1 MDAVTANAPSA
12 SAARRIFQKMR
23 SIQCVAVLGS
33 GTMGSRIAAHFANT
47 GIPVILLDLAANGPD
62 RNALARKGIESAL
75 KQKPTAFFVPA
86 NANLIQPGNFED
98 DLNRIRSCQWVI
110 EAVTENLDIK
120 RDIWNKVNEHRAP
133 GAILSTNTSGIP
145 LARISHGFDNGFQ
158 RQFLGTHF
166 FNPPR
171 YLHLLEVIPGS
182 QTDPEILRFVTEF
195 GEKALGKGVVPCK
208 DTPNFIANRIGSFF
222 GSAVV
227 RAMMEGNYTIEEVD
241 ALTGPLI
248 GLPKSASFRLFDII
262 GLDVWAFVAKNLY
275 EAVPGDTWREW
286 FVPPPFLQTMIEQGW
301 IGEKRGQ
308 GFYQRVGPDKQIH
321 AIDWRTFA
329 YHPIRKASF
338 ESVEAA
344 RLIPDFSERMQ
355 KLVGGTDRAGAFLWK
370 VLKNVFL
377 YSAEMVGEISDR
389 IVEIDRAMRW
399 GYGHKL
405 GPFEFWDALG
415 FDAVAERM
423 LAEDTALPESIR
435 RMREAGARSFY
446 RPADRLNFPHTEY
459 FDLAGSVYQPLET
472 RPGVVV
478 LSEVKRARGV
488 VEKNAGASL
497 IDIGDGVLCLEF
509 HSKMNAIGEDALR
522 MIDKAMQLLPERF
535 DAMVIANEG
544 ENFSVGA
551 NLVLLLTA
559 AQAGEFDELEQTIDH
574 FQQCMLRIKYAPKPV
589 VAAVFSRALGG
600 GCEVVLQSHAVQA
613 SAETY
618 IGLVEV
624 GVGLI
629 PAAGGCKEMALRFDD
644 PMNAF
649 ELIGQAKVSGSAVEA
664 RQLGFLRTTDRISMN
679 PELLI
684 GDAKQFALELTR
696 TYRPGSPRMDVLAG
710 GDPAYAKMRLAAWSL
725 RESGMISDHDFTI
738 GEKLAFVLSGGRI
751 TPGMPVSEQSL
762 LDLEREAFLSLC
774 GMPKTQERI
783 QYMLKNG
790 KPLRN

>member
-1 MDAVTANAPSA
+1 
-12 SAARRIFQKMR
+12 MR
-23 SIQCVAVLGS
+23 SIQRVAVLGS
-33 GTMGSRIAAHFANT
+33 GTMGSRIAAHFSNA
-47 GIPVILLDLAANGPD
+47 GIPVILLDLAADGPD
-62 RNALARKGIESAL
+62 RNALARKGVENAL
-75 KQKPTAFFVPA
+75 KQKPTAFFVPE
-86 NANLIQPGNFED
+86 NTCLIQPGNFED
-98 DLNRIRSCQWVI
+98 DLEDIRSCQWVI

-120 RDIWNKVNEHRAP
+120 REIWGKVDACRAP

-145 LARISHGFDNGFQ
+145 LARISQGFDSGFQ
-158 RQFLGTHF
+158 RQFLGAHF

-171 YLHLLEVIPGS
+171 YLHLLEVIPGP

-195 GEKALGKGVVPCK
+195 AEKALGKGAVRCK

-222 GSAVV
+222 GSAIV
-227 RAMMEGNYTIEEVD
+227 RTMMEGSYTIEEVD

-262 GLDVWAFVAKNLY
+262 GLDVWAFVAQNLY
-275 EAVPGDTWREW
+275 DAVPGDPWREW
-286 FVPPPFLQTMIEQGW
+286 FVLPPFLQTMIEKGW
-301 IGEKRGQ
+301 IGQKSGQ
-308 GFYQRVGPDKQIH
+308 GFYKRVGPDKQIH
-321 AIDWRTFA
+321 AIDWNTLE
-329 YHPIRKASF
+329 YHPLRKAAF
-338 ESVEAA
+338 ESIDAA
-344 RLIPDFSERMQ
+344 RLIPNFGERMR
-355 KLVGGTDRAGAFLWK
+355 KLTGGKDRAGSFLWN

-415 FDAVAERM
+415 FNDVAERM
-423 LAEDTALPESIR
+423 LAEKTTLPESIQ
-435 RMREAGARSFY
+435 RMRAEGATSFY
-446 RPADRLNFPHTEY
+446 RPADRLDFPHTEY
-459 FDLAGSVYQPLET
+459 FDLAAALYQPLET
-472 RPGVVV
+472 RPGVIV
-478 LSEVKRARGV
+478 LSELKRARGV

-522 MIDKAMQLLPERF
+522 MIDKATQLLPERF

-574 FQQCMLRIKYAPKPV
+574 FQQCMLRIKYAPRPV
-589 VAAVFSRALGG
+589 IASVFSRALGG
-600 GCEVVLQSHAVQA
+600 GCEVVLQSHAAQA
-613 SAETY
+613 SAESY

-629 PAAGGCKEMALRFDD
+629 PAAGGCKEMTLRFHD
-644 PMNAF
+644 PVTAF
-649 ELIGQAKVSGSAVEA
+649 ETIGQAKVSGSAVEA
-664 RQLGFLRTTDRISMN
+664 SQLGFLRATDRISMN

-684 GDAKQFALELTR
+684 GDAKQLALQISR
-696 TYRPGSPRMDVLAG
+696 SYRPGSPRSDVPAG

-725 RESGMISDHDFTI
+725 RESGMISDHDFTV
-738 GEKLAFVLSGGRI
+738 GEKLAFVLSGGRV
-751 TPGMPVSEQSL
+751 TKGSLVSEQNL